1 MDKEQKDISKDK
13 EQNDSSLTE
22 KQKDISKDKEQS
34 DSSLT
39 EEQKDISNEL
49 KKIQIA
55 QLHNA
60 TLNISNN
67 SLETKKLVVTTITA
81 VCTILIGLYKEHIY
95 EQMNLLLALIF
106 IIVMLFYIVD
116 VCFYFYQDRLRENID
131 KKMNDIYREYQ
142 LKEIKLDKYE
152 HRVRRSIFNY
162 SQILYFLMMFLLIVI
177 SVKLNCLS

>member
-95 EQMNLLLALIF
+95 
-106 IIVMLFYIVD
+106 
-116 VCFYFYQDRLRENID
+116 
-131 KKMNDIYREYQ
+131 
-142 LKEIKLDKYE
+142 
-152 HRVRRSIFNY
+152 
-162 SQILYFLMMFLLIVI
+162 
-177 SVKLNCLS
+177 